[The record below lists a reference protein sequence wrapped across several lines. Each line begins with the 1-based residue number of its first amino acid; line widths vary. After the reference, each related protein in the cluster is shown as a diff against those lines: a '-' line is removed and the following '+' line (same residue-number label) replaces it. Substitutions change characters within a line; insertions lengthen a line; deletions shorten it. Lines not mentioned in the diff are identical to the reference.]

1 MMRPLL
7 YISSFLLMWQTFAQA
22 DSVAVDSLEEE
33 SVRFIQ
39 PSFSFDYGKALV
51 SAAGFEQKY
60 EGAFSLLFFDNY
72 YLTGEIGTGNLQ
84 PKNGIQN
91 GKYQSEG
98 NYYRIGGGYLKAINS
113 TSKLGLGVRYAMSTF
128 NDLGE
133 YYVESRS
140 GSQDDYSEQ
149 FERKNL
155 EARWV
160 EMVLTSESKVRLKKS
175 DPEARIN
182 QLFSLGFHLRLRV
195 ISSYDRFSPIDVYS
209 VPGYGRT
216 VNNPNLALNL
226 FLKFTPF

>member
-1 MMRPLL
+1 MCIR
-7 YISSFLLMWQTFAQA
+7 
-22 DSVAVDSLEEE
+22 D
-33 SVRFIQ
+33 
-39 PSFSFDYGKALV
+39 
-51 SAAGFEQKY
+51 
-60 EGAFSLLFFDNY
+60 
-72 YLTGEIGTGNLQ
+72 
-84 PKNGIQN
+84 
-91 GKYQSEG
+91 
-98 NYYRIGGGYLKAINS
+98 
-113 TSKLGLGVRYAMSTF
+113 
-128 NDLGE
+128 
-133 YYVESRS
+133 RS

-195 ISSYDRFSPIDVYS
+195 MSSYDRFSPIDVYS